1 MASLA
6 LRNLFHDR
14 VRLVVTLTGIVFSIV
29 LIVIQI
35 GLYLGFKFTI
45 STLIDN
51 ANADLWVSAA
61 GIPSIDLAVPIK
73 ERKRF
78 QVLAVPGVA
87 EAENYIIAFSTWK
100 LPDGRKES
108 IEVVGYNPDKN
119 LGAPWNVIEGNV
131 EDLKQ
136 PNTVIID
143 EFYKKKLGV
152 SRIGDIVEI
161 ADRRARVVGFTRG
174 IRSFTTAP
182 HAFTWEKNALDYS
195 PVREDET
202 VFILVKAAPGADL
215 AALRQR
221 IKERVPDLDVFTT
234 AEFAAKTQ
242 NYWLYDTGAG
252 ISVLIAAGLG
262 LVVGLVV
269 VAQTIYASTMDHVRE
284 YGTLKAMGATNA
296 YIFRV
301 IIKQAVASAAMGYG
315 MAMVI
320 ALPIVRASANSSALI
335 LLPNEFAIGMF
346 GVSVLMCVSASVVS
360 IRKVV
365 TIDPAM
371 VFKG

>member
-29 LIVIQI
+29 LIIIQV
-35 GLYLGFKFTI
+35 GLYLGFKYTI

-108 IEVVGYNPDKN
+108 IEVVGFNPDKN
-119 LGAPWNVIEGNV
+119 LGSPWNLIEGSV
-131 EDLKQ
+131 EELKQ
-136 PNTVIID
+136 PNTVVID

-182 HAFTWEKNALDYS
+182 HAFTWEKNAFDYS

-202 VFILVKAAPGADL
+202 VFILVKAAAGADL
-215 AALRQR
+215 AGLRQR

-252 ISVLIAAGLG
+252 VSVLIAAALG

-315 MAMVI
+315 MAMAI
-320 ALPIVRASANSSALI
+320 ALPIVHASANSSALI
-335 LLPNEFAIGMF
+335 LLPNEFAIAMF
-346 GVSVLMCVSASVVS
+346 GISVLMCVSASLVS